1 MTGAL
6 QDAPTHLQPHL
17 PGAHADLRR
26 PFRLRRHG
34 ESPLRFVGWLLQ
46 AQLGAP
52 SIVVA
57 PACFWHELGLYQTVE
72 GLFVVEI
79 VAWSKDRA
87 GLARR
92 VRCHALAFEAL
103 DDALGAI
110 EGHDPTADICPSVLS
125 AAFAEQP
132 SGFDWLAHSRYSHIL
147 AMFSGTVE
155 ARYRALA
162 GALLYQIALASARAA
177 VHRANPPHPRLA

>member
-17 PGAHADLRR
+17 PGAHADLRQ

-52 SIVVA
+52 AIVVA
-57 PACFWHELGLYQTVE
+57 PSCFWHELGLYQTVD

-79 VAWSKDRA
+79 VAW
-87 GLARR
+87 
-92 VRCHALAFEAL
+92 
-103 DDALGAI
+103 
-110 EGHDPTADICPSVLS
+110 
-125 AAFAEQP
+125 
-132 SGFDWLAHSRYSHIL
+132 
-147 AMFSGTVE
+147 
-155 ARYRALA
+155 ARYRSRLQRTVR
-162 GALLYQIALASARAA
+162 YHARAF
-177 VHRANPPHPRLA
+177 LSLE

>member
-125 AAFAEQP
+125 AAFAEQA
-132 SGFDWLAHSRYSHIL
+132 SGFDWLAHSRYSQIL

-162 GALLYQIALASARAA
+162 GALLYQIALTSARAT
-177 VHRANPPHPRLA
+177 VHRANPPQSRLA

>member
-1 MTGAL
+1 MTGTL
-6 QDAPTHLQPHL
+6 QDAGGQ
-17 PGAHADLRR
+17 ADLRQH
-26 PFRLRRHG
+26 FRLRRHG
-34 ESPLRFVGWLLQ
+34 EPPLRFVGWMLQ
-46 AQLGAP
+46 AQFGVP

-57 PACFWHELGLYQTVE
+57 PACYWHELGLYQTVE

-79 VAWSKDRA
+79 VAWSRDRA

-110 EGHDPTADICPSVLS
+110 ECHDSTADICPSVLS
-125 AAFAEQP
+125 AAFAEQA
-132 SGFDWLAHSRYSHIL
+132 SGFDWLAHSRYSQIL

-155 ARYRALA
+155 ASYRALV
-162 GALLYQIALASARAA
+162 GALLYQIALISARATA
-177 VHRANPPHPRLA
+177 HRANPPHPRLAQLSQR